1 MKNLIIT
8 ILVMVFVIGGAIAGY
23 FLWQNKYG
31 EFPPEPVFCAMDA
44 KLCPDG
50 SYVGRTGPKCE
61 FSECPTVGTRKINL
75 FYYNPELDKDES
87 GNIGCSR
94 NGLVAVEKRILIT
107 QTPIQDAIKL
117 LLSGNLTTKE
127 KAQGISTEYPLPGFS
142 LDSANLD
149 KNGVLTLEFDD
160 SQNKTVGGSCR
171 VGILW
176 FQIEA
181 TAKQFDE
188 VKEVKFL
195 PEDIFQP

>member
-1 MKNLIIT
+1 MKSLVIT
-8 ILVMVFVIGGAIAGY
+8 ILVLAVLAGAWI
-23 FLWQNKYG
+23 LVWQNYFS
-31 EFPPEPVFCAMDA
+31 ESEEEPVFCTQDA

-61 FSECPTVGTRKINL
+61 FSDCPAVGTRKINL

-94 NGLVAVEKRILIT
+94 NGLVAVEKQILIT
-107 QTPIQDAIKL
+107 QTPIQDTIKL
-117 LLSGNLTTKE
+117 LLFGNLTAVE
-127 KAQGISTEYPLPGFS
+127 KAHGISTEYGLSGFS
-142 LDSANLD
+142 LVSANLD
-149 KNGVLTLEFDD
+149 KDGVLTLEFDD

-181 TAKQFDE
+181 TAKQFSE